1 MKHEQFI
8 EKKMDIVDKILNGL
22 QSVICNI
29 WSDDE
34 CTTDAYVLDCKPTVV
49 YLLVRS
55 YVLSA
60 WWPYKKLTVTYI
72 PSIIKG

>member
-1 MKHEQFI
+1 
-8 EKKMDIVDKILNGL
+8 MDIVDKILNGL

-29 WSDDE
+29 WSEDE

-60 WWPYKKLTVTYI
+60 
-72 PSIIKG
+72 